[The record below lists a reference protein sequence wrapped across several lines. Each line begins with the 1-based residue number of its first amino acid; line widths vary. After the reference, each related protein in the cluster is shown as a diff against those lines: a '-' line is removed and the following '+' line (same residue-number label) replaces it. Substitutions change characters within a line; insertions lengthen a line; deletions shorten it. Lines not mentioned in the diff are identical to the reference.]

1 MTLELQFTHIAKS
14 NFRKNTSKAYTL
26 TATPNNTPTPRA
38 ACKVL
43 LNGMNIL
50 ENYAAC
56 CLTVTPVLFDT
67 NAAGCI
73 PNPPNVFFMK

>member
-14 NFRKNTSKAYTL
+14 NFRKNTSKAYTS

-56 CLTVTPVLFDT
+56 CLTPVLLDA

-73 PNPPNVFFMK
+73 RVAPNVFFIK